1 VTSEA
6 AGRGPLK
13 IACALIPAAATAVS
27 VGLLGKEFLD
37 GVLYLVFFAT
47 LVLAA
52 GCTYVMVLSEGMG
65 KVGTRGWYRLAAR
78 RFLRLDFIASGLC
91 LVALIAS
98 IASSG
103 LRLTA
108 LSAPFSLKFFGGIL
122 TLIVALSLGHL
133 VALAMFARTWAQG
146 MGRRKAHLFVGGA
159 ACCLITGAVAA
170 FNLIGTYMSSPAL
183 PDGLLAVLRLGSLG
197 WLDQVSLMVN
207 RAWLPLTL
215 KMLLVGALSSALIL
229 SAVAVL
235 KHRSATGEA
244 RDYWAFEAGWDFKA
258 ALLFGAPVGLVGYW
272 TSGILHASVPTIALG
287 LMGETTGGLSDSLVS
302 ALNPL
307 WHLGIIGAMTLA
319 ACAVVFYLDVGRAG
333 RRQQDDAAR
342 VDRRLIL
349 LSLAFL
355 AIGIEAAADVSISF
369 PKQGVLAIFVLIG
382 GYAMVQS
389 LWLFSKGRMRLEV
402 PILIFAAACLAL
414 LLYIGPYTKWFLAA
428 KYGGVPW
435 PPIAFVAAIALGL
448 LIVRKIRL
456 KRFVL
461 PLVAGFL
468 APAIFFM
475 KFMDTVLLKGATL
488 VAIDPAARSTVDSW
502 AYANYVNIS
511 PVLKE
516 YPTLQ
521 TGQAVIAVILAY
533 AIFLCLFAFLHISE
547 KREVY
552 QP

>member
-1 VTSEA
+1 
-6 AGRGPLK
+6 
-13 IACALIPAAATAVS
+13 
-27 VGLLGKEFLD
+27 
-37 GVLYLVFFAT
+37 
-47 LVLAA
+47 
-52 GCTYVMVLSEGMG
+52 
-65 KVGTRGWYRLAAR
+65 
-78 RFLRLDFIASGLC
+78 
-91 LVALIAS
+91 
-98 IASSG
+98 
-103 LRLTA
+103 
-108 LSAPFSLKFFGGIL
+108 
-122 TLIVALSLGHL
+122 
-133 VALAMFARTWAQG
+133 
-146 MGRRKAHLFVGGA
+146 
-159 ACCLITGAVAA
+159 
-170 FNLIGTYMSSPAL
+170 
-183 PDGLLAVLRLGSLG
+183 
-197 WLDQVSLMVN
+197 
-207 RAWLPLTL
+207 
-215 KMLLVGALSSALIL
+215 
-229 SAVAVL
+229 
-235 KHRSATGEA
+235 
-244 RDYWAFEAGWDFKA
+244 
-258 ALLFGAPVGLVGYW
+258 
-272 TSGILHASVPTIALG
+272 
-287 LMGETTGGLSDSLVS
+287 
-302 ALNPL
+302 
-307 WHLGIIGAMTLA
+307 LA